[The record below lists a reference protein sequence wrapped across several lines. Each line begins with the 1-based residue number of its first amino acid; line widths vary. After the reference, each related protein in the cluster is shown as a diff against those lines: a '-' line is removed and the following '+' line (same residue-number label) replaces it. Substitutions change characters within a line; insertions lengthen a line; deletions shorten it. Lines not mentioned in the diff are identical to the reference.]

1 MAAEDPVHLAY
12 HERNRARG
20 RPIGQVTIRVE
31 YAGQV
36 GPWFDL
42 LIATPE
48 EVSLLAGQAGWR
60 VEQILSQVEAFFTV
74 VWVAG

>member
-1 MAAEDPVHLAY
+1 MATDNPVHLAY
-12 HERNRARG
+12 HERNRAHG
-20 RPIGQVTIRVE
+20 RPIGQVTVRVE

-60 VEQILSQVEAFFTV
+60 VEAFFTV